1 MIVNLDRGNGASF
14 LFVLFIVLM
23 MSFIMDADAACD
35 DPPVS
40 GVDWNDCD
48 KSGVDLEEVDLSF
61 SELRRVNLN
70 GANLKGANFSGARLM
85 RSTMVG
91 ADVTDTNFD
100 SAHLSGVVWIDG
112 TLCGF
117 YSVGKC
123 GK

>member
-1 MIVNLDRGNGASF
+1 MIPNLVRGNGVSF
-14 LFVLFIVLM
+14 FFISSLM
-23 MSFIMDADAACD
+23 FLMGFNVEVHAACD
-35 DPPVS
+35 DPPAS

-48 KSGVDLEEVDLSF
+48 KSGLDLEGVDLSY
-61 SELRRVNLN
+61 SELRRVNLD
-70 GANLKGANFSGARLM
+70 GTNLKGANLSGARLM